1 MTTTTTDHHHDLDQL
16 TPSTD
21 SHSRY
26 ESQSSSTFSPT
37 TNNRNR
43 YTSESIDS
51 GIVCP
56 SCGNLCAVAP
66 THLNPD
72 ARIRILE
79 LEAQLQAL
87 SAKASAQAHQLA
99 NYEDEFR
106 RMRGERKTSS
116 GWMGG
121 QGQTQMEKEGVTP
134 ILTSRISSYFARRG
148 SPNPPLA
155 TPENKAMESHHN
167 SLFSSPSSR
176 PPTPSPSQRQ
186 TELQAQLSREQDLRT
201 QAEGQLAAM
210 STEMEELSGTL
221 FSQANEMVATER
233 KARAKLEERVEF
245 LEKKDHEKKL
255 RLDRLDGAIRRIE
268 RVRRVLSSPP
278 G

>member
-1 MTTTTTDHHHDLDQL
+1 MTTMTTDHHHQDIDQL

-21 SHSRY
+21 HSRY
-26 ESQSSSTFSPT
+26 ESQSSSTFSP
-37 TNNRNR
+37 NRNR
-43 YTSESIDS
+43 YTSESIES

-106 RMRGERKTSS
+106 KMRMERKPSS
-116 GWMGG
+116 GW
-121 QGQTQMEKEGVTP
+121 QTTEKEATP

-155 TPENKAMESHHN
+155 TPDNKQESRHN
-167 SLFSSPSSR
+167 SLVSSPSSR
-176 PPTPSPSQRQ
+176 PPTPSPSQRE
-186 TELQAQLSREQDLRT
+186 TELQAQLSREQGLRT

-210 STEMEELSGTL
+210 STEMEELSGSL

-245 LEKKDHEKKL
+245 LEKKDQEKKL
-255 RLDRLDGAIRRIE
+255 RLDRLDGAVRRIE